1 MKKLLIIS
9 LVLITLLTSSCS
21 KSTMNNSKKSD
32 YPDSEPVKRDEVLFN
47 RFDSEKV
54 DGVDVYL
61 DFSGLDEGYF
71 GVSLKDGIEKRVKLR
86 VIKDDVTY
94 TYDVLTKDMTAIP
107 LQMGNGEYLI
117 KVFEQVEGTTYV
129 LLYGQTLDLDLEDE
143 KIVYLYPNQIVNY
156 NENSKVV
163 DESFNT
169 VKDDKNDLDR
179 IYHLFTY
186 VLDTI
191 TYDHEKAELIKDIYI
206 LPDLDEAVTTGKGI
220 CFDYASL
227 LCALCRIQHIPS
239 RVIVGYTDIDYH
251 AWCEIYLENEGWIN
265 PRLYF
270 NSSSWS
276 LVDPTFA
283 DSGKDYE
290 GKYDEVYKY

>member
-1 MKKLLIIS
+1 MKKYLIIS
-9 LVLITLLTSSCS
+9 LVFITLLTSSCS
-21 KSTMNNSKKSD
+21 DSVTDDSKKSD
-32 YPDSEPVKRDEVLFN
+32 YPDSEPVKRSEVLFN
-47 RFDSEKV
+47 RFDSEMI
-54 DGVDVYL
+54 DGEDVYL
-61 DFSGLDEGYF
+61 DYSGINEGYF
-71 GVSLKDGIEKRVKLR
+71 GVSLKDDVDKRVKLR
-86 VIKDDVTY
+86 VVKDDITY
-94 TYDVLTKDMTAIP
+94 TYDVTSKDMAAIP
-107 LQMGNGEYLI
+107 LQLGNGEYTI

-129 LLYGQTLDLDLEDE
+129 LLYGQVLNVDLKDE
-143 KIVYLYPNQIVNY
+143 RTVYLYPNQVVNY

-163 DESFNT
+163 DESFNV

-186 VLDTI
+186 VLKTLN
-191 TYDHEKAELIKDIYI
+191 YDHEKAQSVEGIYV
-206 LPDLDEAVTTGKGI
+206 LPDLDEAINSGKGI

-290 GKYDEVYKY
+290 GKYDEVYRY